1 MKGKAVIT
9 NNQDGARISVSSG
22 FPISGCELKIVG
34 ESGEDLPTGTV
45 GEVAIRSVSLF
56 NEYRNN
62 PDKTDEVLKDG
73 WYFSGDYGF
82 QYKEEFYIIGR
93 KKDILIV
100 AGNNIYPEDVEDAVS
115 QVKGVFPGRV
125 IAFGIEDEISGT
137 EQICVVA
144 ETEINNTEEQKKI
157 RQEIIKAGMDI
168 DVTITRVYI
177 APSRWL
183 IKSSSGKPSRKAN
196 MERALVELAWR

>member
-1 MKGKAVIT
+1 
-9 NNQDGARISVSSG
+9 
-22 FPISGCELKIVG
+22 
-34 ESGEDLPTGTV
+34 
-45 GEVAIRSVSLF
+45 LF

-62 PDKTDEVLKDG
+62 PEKTCEVLKDG

-82 QYKEEFYIIGR
+82 AHNEEYYIVGR
-93 KKDILIV
+93 RKDIIIV

-125 IAFGIEDEISGT
+125 IAFGIQDDSSGT

-144 ETEINNTEEQKKI
+144 EANLSNSEEQKKL
-157 RQEIIKAGMDI
+157 RQEIIKACMEI
-168 DVTITRVYI
+168 DVTISRVYM
-177 APSRWL
+177 APPRWL

-196 MERALVELAWR
+196 MERAISELAWR